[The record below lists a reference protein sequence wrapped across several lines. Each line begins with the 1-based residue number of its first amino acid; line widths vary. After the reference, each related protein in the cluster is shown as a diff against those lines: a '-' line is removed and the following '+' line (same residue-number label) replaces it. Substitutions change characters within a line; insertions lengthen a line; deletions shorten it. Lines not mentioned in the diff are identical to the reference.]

1 MSRIGHIVRKEFQ
14 QLRRDRRMLR
24 IVFVAP
30 VVQLLIMGYA
40 ANLDVRKIPSVIC
53 DLDRSASSRQLVG
66 SFLHSGYFTEAA
78 RVDSTDRIDRYLE
91 HGHAAVALVVPRG
104 FGDALAGGGTAGLQV
119 IADGSESNV
128 AIAALNYASV
138 ITGLRSEGII
148 RERLAKAG
156 LPLRQAQVD
165 VEPRVWYNPDLK
177 SRNFMVPGILAE
189 LLLLMTMLLTSLAI
203 VKEKENGTL
212 EQLIVTPIKPFQ
224 LVLGKLLPFAL
235 VGFIDIVLVLLVA
248 LLLFGIRVHGS
259 LLLLFGLSGVFLLT
273 TLGLG
278 LLVSTVSRSQQQA
291 MMTAVFFV
299 MLPMIML
306 SGFVFPIENMPV
318 PIRLLTYLMP
328 LRYYFV
334 IIRGLFLKG
343 SGLAELWDEALILGG
358 FGVAILGL
366 AALRFRKRLE

>member
-1 MSRIGHIVRKEFQ
+1 MSRISHLVRKEFQ
-14 QLRRDRRMLR
+14 QLRRDKRMLR
-24 IVFVAP
+24 MVFIAP
-30 VVQLLIMGYA
+30 VIQLLIMGYA
-40 ANLDVRKIPSVIC
+40 ANLDVRQIPTVVC
-53 DLDRSASSRQLVG
+53 DLDRTVASRQLVG

-78 RVDSTDRIDRYLE
+78 RVDSPAGIDRYLE
-91 HGHAAVALVVPRG
+91 HGRAAVALVVPRG
-104 FGDALAGGGTAGLQV
+104 YGEQLAGGGAAELQLL
-119 IADGSESNV
+119 ADGSESNV
-128 AIAALNYASV
+128 AIAALNYAAV
-138 ITGLRSEGII
+138 IVNRRAEGAV
-148 RERLAKAG
+148 RERLARAG
-156 LPLRQAQVD
+156 LPVRQARID
-165 VEPRVWYNPDLK
+165 VEARVWYNPELK
-177 SRNFMVPGILAE
+177 SRNFMVPGILAQ

-212 EQLIVTPIKPFQ
+212 EQLIVTPLKPFE
-224 LVLGKLLPFAL
+224 LVLGKLLPFVL

-248 LLLFGIRVHGS
+248 LLLFGIRVQGS
-259 LLLLFGLSGVFLLT
+259 LPLLFVLSGVFLLT

-278 LLVSTVSRSQQQA
+278 LLISTVSRNQQQA

-306 SGFVFPIENMPV
+306 SGFVFPIENMPL

-343 SGLAELWDEALILGG
+343 SGLAELWDETLILAG

-366 AALRFRKRLE
+366 ASLRFRKRLE

>member
-1 MSRIGHIVRKEFQ
+1 
-14 QLRRDRRMLR
+14 MLR
-24 IVFVAP
+24 IVFLAP
-30 VVQLLIMGYA
+30 VVQLLILGYA
-40 ANLDVRKIPSVIC
+40 ADLDVRKIPTVIC
-53 DLDRSASSRQLVG
+53 DLDRSAASRELVG
-66 SFLHSGYFTEAA
+66 SFLHSGYFTEGA
-78 RVDSTDRIDRYLE
+78 RVDSTEQIDRYLE
-91 HGHAAVALVVPRG
+91 HGRAAAALVVPRG
-104 FGDALAGGGTAGLQV
+104 FADRLQGGDSATLQL

-128 AIAALNYASV
+128 AIAALNYATV
-138 ITGLRSEGII
+138 ITGRQSEEVLR
-148 RERLAKAG
+148 RRLAKTG
-156 LPLRQAQVD
+156 LPVLPAQVQG
-165 VEPRVWYNPDLK
+165 EARVWYNPELK
-177 SRNFMVPGILAE
+177 SRNFMVPGILAQ

-212 EQLIVTPIKPFQ
+212 EQLIVTPLKPFQ

-235 VGFIDIVLVLLVA
+235 VGFIDILLVLLAA
-248 LLLFGIRVHGS
+248 LLLFGIRVQGS

-278 LLVSTVSRSQQQA
+278 LLVSTVSRTQQQA

-306 SGFVFPIENMPV
+306 SGFVFPIENMPL

-343 SGLAELWDEALILGG
+343 SGLAQLWDETLILAG

>member
-1 MSRIGHIVRKEFQ
+1 MSTIGHIVRKEFQ

-30 VVQLLIMGYA
+30 VIQLLVMGYA
-40 ANLDVRKIPSVIC
+40 ADLDVRKIPTVIC
-53 DLDRSASSRQLVG
+53 DQDRSRTSRELVG
-66 SFLHSGYFTEAA
+66 SFLNSGYFTETA
-78 RVDSTDRIDRYLE
+78 RVDSPGQIDRYLV
-91 HGHAAVALVVPRG
+91 HGRAAAALVVPRG
-104 FGDALAGGGTAGLQV
+104 FGDALAGGRTAGLQV

-138 ITGLRSEGII
+138 IAGRRSEGVI
-148 RERLAKAG
+148 RERLARAG
-156 LPLRQAQVD
+156 LPLQQAQVD
-165 VEPRVWYNPDLK
+165 VEPRVWYNPELK
-177 SRNFMVPGILAE
+177 SRSFMVPGILAE
-189 LLLLMTMLLTSLAI
+189 LLLLMTMLLTSLAV
-203 VKEKENGTL
+203 VKEKESGTL

-235 VGFIDIVLVLLVA
+235 VGFIDIVLVLLMA
-248 LLLFGIRVHGS
+248 LLFFGIRVQGS
-259 LLLLFGLSGVFLLT
+259 LALLFGLSGVFLLT

-318 PIRLLTYLMP
+318 PVRLFTYLMP

-343 SGLAELWDEALILGG
+343 SGLGELWDEALILAG
-358 FGVAILGL
+358 FGVAILSL
-366 AALRFRKRLE
+366 SALRFRKRLG